1 MSDQSGEINITLD
14 VCDQL
19 GDRIVIVD
27 MSDQAF
33 QEFAKVDTSHQS
45 GEKIVTVDISDQSW
59 GGIITIVILR
69 RVVGP
74 AAPHHP
80 LPAGLHPDRCVL
92 QGGVVRTFT
101 DTHWVGRHSY

>member
-1 MSDQSGEINITLD
+1 MNLIIDTSDQSGEMNITLD
-14 VCDQL
+14 VYDQL
-19 GDRIVIVD
+19 C
-27 MSDQAF
+27 
-33 QEFAKVDTSHQS
+33 
-45 GEKIVTVDISDQSW
+45 EKIVTVHISDQSC

-69 RVVGP
+69 CVVGP

-101 DTHWVGRHSY
+101 DTHWVGRHSCSSFYNTAQ